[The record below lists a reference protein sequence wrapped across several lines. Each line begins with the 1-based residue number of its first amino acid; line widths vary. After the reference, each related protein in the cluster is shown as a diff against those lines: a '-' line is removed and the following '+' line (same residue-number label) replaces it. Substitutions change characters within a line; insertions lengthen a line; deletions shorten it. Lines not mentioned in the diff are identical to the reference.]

1 MIKECKFGLIKIIYY
16 ISKIKD
22 KIHIITSIIKKK
34 KAFDKEQL
42 AFMIKILN
50 KVSIRRKLLNLIKVI
65 YEKAIIKVMFNHI
78 RLNAFYL

>member
-1 MIKECKFGLIKIIYY
+1 
-16 ISKIKD
+16 
-22 KIHIITSIIKKK
+22 
-34 KAFDKEQL
+34 
-42 AFMIKILN
+42 MIKILN